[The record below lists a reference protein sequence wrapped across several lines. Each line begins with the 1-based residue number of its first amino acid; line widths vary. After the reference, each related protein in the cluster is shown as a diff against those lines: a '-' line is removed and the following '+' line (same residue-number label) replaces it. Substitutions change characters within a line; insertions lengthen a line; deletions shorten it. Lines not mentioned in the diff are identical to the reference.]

1 MRNPEKSALNR
12 RHDLIDEQR
21 ALNRATA
28 DNQAL
33 FEGHRTRLMS
43 LIEESGGSG
52 RLALVG
58 AGNCNDYDLPRL
70 VSRFAHV
77 ELIDVDAEAVE
88 GAAFRQGVAG
98 EVAIRAPC
106 DVGNVGIAHDALEA
120 GASFPDVLEALARGT
135 VPVDP
140 NGFDLVVSAGVLTQA
155 MRAVAGVLGENDA
168 RIGDLAVA
176 VRSGHIRTLLGMA
189 RPGGRVLLVT
199 EVVSNQ
205 VLPEVADA
213 RESEL
218 GAILFRAIFR
228 GDVFTGVS
236 PAAITSWLGSERPF
250 GARLVTPG
258 IFGPWRWRQS
268 PARTFLMVAFLME
281 RPA

>member
-1 MRNPEKSALNR
+1 M
-12 RHDLIDEQR
+12 HDLIDEQR

-28 DNQAL
+28 DNRAL
-33 FEGHRTRLMS
+33 FEGHRARLMS
-43 LIEESGGSG
+43 LIEESGGNG

-58 AGNCNDYDLPRL
+58 AGNCNDYDLRRL
-70 VSRFAHV
+70 VSRFAHI
-77 ELIDVDAEAVE
+77 ELIDVDAEAVQ

-98 EVAIRAPC
+98 EVGVRAPF
-106 DVGNVGIAHDALEA
+106 DVGHVGGAHYALAA
-120 GASFPDVLEALARGT
+120 GASFPDVLDTLALGSH
-135 VPVDP
+135 PVDG

-155 MRAVAGVLGENDA
+155 MRAVAVVLDENDA
-168 RIGDLAVA
+168 RTGDLAVA
-176 VRSGHIRTLLGMA
+176 VRSGHIRSLLGMA

-213 RESEL
+213 ADSEL

-236 PAAITSWLGSERPF
+236 PAAISSWLASERPF
-250 GARLVTPG
+250 GARLVSPG
-258 IFGPWRWRQS
+258 IVGPWRWRQS

-281 RPA
+281 RPAEPGTRAAKEG

>member
-1 MRNPEKSALNR
+1 
-12 RHDLIDEQR
+12 
-21 ALNRATA
+21 
-28 DNQAL
+28 
-33 FEGHRTRLMS
+33 MS
-43 LIEESGGSG
+43 LIEESGGNG

-70 VSRFAHV
+70 VSRFAHI

-88 GAAFRQGVAG
+88 GAAFRQDVAG
-98 EVAIRAPC
+98 EVAVRAPF
-106 DVGNVGIAHDALEA
+106 DVGHVGAAHDALEA
-120 GASFPDVLEALARGT
+120 GASFPDVLDALARGA
-135 VPVDP
+135 VPTAEAD
-140 NGFDLVVSAGVLTQA
+140 GFDLVVSAGVLTQA
-155 MRAVAGVLGENDA
+155 IRAVAGVLGENDA

-176 VRSGHIRTLLGMA
+176 VRSGHIRSLLGMA

-205 VLPEVADA
+205 VLPEVTDAAD
-213 RESEL
+213 SEL

-236 PAAITSWLGSERPF
+236 PAAISSWLASERPF
-250 GARLVTPG
+250 GARLVSPG
-258 IFGPWRWRQS
+258 IVGPWRWRQS
-268 PARTFLMVAFLME
+268 PARTFLMVAFLMK